1 MKKNAPE
8 IHALRQDIER
18 HVNQKICTPADFD
31 YLANAIWEQLHQ
43 YISATTLKRLWG
55 YISGSATVRHS
66 TLSIL
71 AQFVGYDHWEQYI
84 QHLAELSEIES
95 DAFLGQGVR
104 SEQLSLGD
112 CVEVSW
118 QPNRCCV
125 FRYLG
130 DMRFVV
136 ERAENSKLHVGD
148 TFNAACFLIGQPMY
162 LDRLK
167 GQSIEETSYVAGKR
181 NGLTTAF
188 VIENDSFD
196 ISPGM

>member
-8 IHALRQDIER
+8 IYALRQDIEQQ
-18 HVNQKICTPADFD
+18 VNRKICTPAEFDF
-31 YLANAIWEQLHQ
+31 LANAIWEQLHQ
-43 YISATTLKRLWG
+43 YISSTTLKRLWG
-55 YISGSATVRHS
+55 YISGSDTVRHS
-66 TLSIL
+66 TLCIL
-71 AQFVGYDHWEQYI
+71 AQFIGYDHWEQYI
-84 QHLAELSEIES
+84 QHLAEQSEVES

-104 SEQLSLGD
+104 TEQLSSGE

-118 QPNRCCV
+118 QPNRRCV

-136 ERAENSKLHVGD
+136 VYAENSKLHIGD
-148 TFNAACFLIGQPMY
+148 TFYSACFLIGQPMY

-167 GQSIEETSYVAGKR
+167 GTSSYVAGKH

-188 VIENDSFD
+188 VTRNDSYD
-196 ISPGM
+196 MIHACDR